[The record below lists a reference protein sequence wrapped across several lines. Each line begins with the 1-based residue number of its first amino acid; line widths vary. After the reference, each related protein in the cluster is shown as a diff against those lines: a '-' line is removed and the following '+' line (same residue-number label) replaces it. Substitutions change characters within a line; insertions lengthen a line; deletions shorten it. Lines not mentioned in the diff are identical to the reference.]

1 MGVNLSQNARYS
13 VLKKVD
19 KDSQVVHQDE
29 YSLSKFG
36 IKTSCAEMGTIW
48 YNPVPR
54 VGSRS
59 SIQTEQH
66 ILLIISNP
74 GI

>member
-1 MGVNLSQNARYS
+1 MGVNLSQNARYG

-36 IKTSCAEMGTIW
+36 IKTSCAEME
-48 YNPVPR
+48 R
-54 VGSRS
+54 RARS
-59 SIQTEQH
+59 DTTLSLELARDLQSKPNNIFY
-66 ILLIISNP
+66 
-74 GI
+74 

>member
-36 IKTSCAEMGTIW
+36 IKTSCAEMGTI
-48 YNPVPR
+48 
-54 VGSRS
+54 
-59 SIQTEQH
+59 
-66 ILLIISNP
+66 
-74 GI
+74 

>member
-1 MGVNLSQNARYS
+1 MGVNLSQNARYG

-19 KDSQVVHQDE
+19 KDSQVVHQDQHKSIWNQNILCKDGE
-29 YSLSKFG
+29 K
-36 IKTSCAEMGTIW
+36 GTIW

-59 SIQTEQH
+59 SIQTDH
-66 ILLIISNP
+66 FTR
-74 GI
+74 